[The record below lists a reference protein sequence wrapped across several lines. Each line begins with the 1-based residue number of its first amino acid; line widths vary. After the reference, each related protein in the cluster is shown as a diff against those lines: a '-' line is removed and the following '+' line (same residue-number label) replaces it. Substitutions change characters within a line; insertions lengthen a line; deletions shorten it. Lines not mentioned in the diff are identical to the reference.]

1 MICLNTSWTKSKKIK
16 ASPKM
21 ILPHRK
27 KQISKLAEDIAH
39 EFSNKNLTLLNEIAK
54 FEDVPIHF
62 DNYENAFDG
71 MLLYDTGNSEFHI
84 HVNIDNGN
92 RQDSKRGRFT
102 LAHELG
108 HFFLDEH
115 RLGLKYGLLEPHAS
129 FHNINQKLPI
139 EEEADYFASCL
150 LMPRD
155 KLRNHSGEYKRQSGN
170 RNFSLNTLLNLS
182 ESFQTSILST
192 LIRFGEVGTHE
203 IFAVISKDNIAK
215 WFVKSTDFA
224 NWKFK
229 FKIGEPVPQ
238 TTVAGEFYNMEN
250 RKFTTVEQLDAND
263 WFNPPADDHRAD
275 RQMYEQCFYSDSYGY
290 VVSLLWFD

>member
-1 MICLNTSWTKSKKIK
+1 
-16 ASPKM
+16 M

-27 KQISKLAEDIAH
+27 TQISKLAEYIAN
-39 EFSNKNLTLLNEIAK
+39 EFSNRNLTLLNEIAK
-54 FEDVPIHF
+54 FEDVSLHF

-71 MLLYDTGNSEFHI
+71 MLLYDTDNNDFHI
-84 HVNIDNGN
+84 HINIDNGN

-129 FHNINQKLPI
+129 FHNINQKSLI

-150 LMPRD
+150 LMPTV
-155 KLRNHSGEYKRQSGN
+155 KFKNHSSEYKRRTG
-170 RNFSLNTLLNLS
+170 RKDFSFDTIKDLS
-182 ESFQTSILST
+182 ENFQTSVLST

-203 IFAVISKDNIAK
+203 IFAIISKDNIVK
-215 WFVKSTDFA
+215 WYVKSTNFP
-224 NWKFK
+224 NWKWK

-238 TTVAGEFYNMEN
+238 TTVAGEYYNLEN
-250 RKFTTVEQLDAND
+250 RKFTTVEQLSADD
-263 WFNPPADDHRAD
+263 WFNPDKEDERAD
-275 RQMYEQCFYSDSYGY
+275 RPMYEQCFYSDSYGY
-290 VVSLLWFD
+290 VISLMWFD

>member
-1 MICLNTSWTKSKKIK
+1 
-16 ASPKM
+16 M

-27 KQISKLAEDIAH
+27 ARISKLAEDIAH
-39 EFSNKNLTLLNEIAK
+39 EFSSKNLILINEIAK
-54 FEDVPIHF
+54 FEDVPIHY

-71 MLLYDTGNSEFHI
+71 MLLFDTDSSDFHI
-84 HVNIDNGN
+84 HINIDNGN

-129 FHNINQKLPI
+129 FHNINQKSPI

-150 LMPRD
+150 LMPTI
-155 KLRNHSGEYKRQSGN
+155 KFKNHSSEYRRRTGN
-170 RNFSLNTLLNLS
+170 RRFSFDTIKDLS
-182 ESFQTSILST
+182 ESFQTSVLST

-203 IFAVISKDNIAK
+203 IFAIISKDNIVK
-215 WFVKSTDFA
+215 WYVKSSDFP
-224 NWKFK
+224 NWTWKFK
-229 FKIGEPVPQ
+229 VGEPVPQ
-238 TTVAGEFYNMEN
+238 TTVAGEYYNLKN
-250 RKFTTVEQLDAND
+250 RKFSTIEQLDADD
-263 WFNPPADDHRAD
+263 WFKPSADDYRAN

-290 VVSLLWFD
+290 VISLIWFD

>member
-1 MICLNTSWTKSKKIK
+1 
-16 ASPKM
+16 M

-27 KQISKLAEDIAH
+27 IQISKLAEYVAN
-39 EFSNKNLTLLNEIAK
+39 EFSDKNLTLLDAIAK
-54 FEDVPIHF
+54 FEDLPIHY

-71 MLLYDTGNSEFHI
+71 MLLYDIYSNDFHI
-84 HVNIDNGN
+84 HINIDNGN

-129 FHNINQKLPI
+129 FHNINQKSII

-150 LMPRD
+150 LMPTA
-155 KLRNHSGEYKRQSGN
+155 KLRNHSSEYRRRTGRKG
-170 RNFSLNTLLNLS
+170 FSFDTIQDLS
-182 ESFQTSILST
+182 ETFQTSVLST

-203 IFAVISKDNIAK
+203 IFAIISKDNIVK
-215 WFVKSTDFA
+215 WYVKTTEFPI
-224 NWKFK
+224 WKWN
-229 FKIGEPVPQ
+229 FKIGEAVPQ
-238 TTVAGEFYNMEN
+238 TTVAGEYYNLEN
-250 RKFTTVEQLDAND
+250 RKFTTIEKLDAVD

>member
-1 MICLNTSWTKSKKIK
+1 
-16 ASPKM
+16 M

-27 KQISKLAEDIAH
+27 TQISKLTEDIAG
-39 EFSNKNLTLLNEIAK
+39 EFSDRNLTLLNEIAD
-54 FEDVPIHF
+54 FEDVPVHY

-71 MLLYDTGNSEFHI
+71 LLLYDTDSTNFHI
-84 HVNIDNGN
+84 HINVDNGN

-102 LAHELG
+102 LAHELA

-129 FHNINQKLPI
+129 LHNLNQKSLI

-150 LMPRD
+150 LMP
-155 KLRNHSGEYKRQSGN
+155 KNKFRNYSAEYRRLSGN
-170 RNFSLNTLLNLS
+170 KKFSFNTLHSLS
-182 ESFQTSILST
+182 ESFRASVLST

-215 WFVKSTDFA
+215 WYVKSTDFP

-229 FKIGEPVPQ
+229 FKIGEQVPK
-238 TTVAGEFYNMEN
+238 TTVVGEYYNLEN
-250 RKFTTVEQLDAND
+250 RKFTSVEQLDADD
-263 WFNPPADDHRAD
+263 WFNPPSDDQRAD

>member
-1 MICLNTSWTKSKKIK
+1 MIPL
-16 ASPKM
+16 
-21 ILPHRK
+21 HRK
-27 KQISKLAEDIAH
+27 TQISKLAEYIAN
-39 EFSNKNLTLLNEIAK
+39 EFSDRNLTLLNKIAK
-54 FEDVPIHF
+54 FEDVPLHF

-71 MLLYDTGNSEFHI
+71 MLLYDTDSNDFHI
-84 HVNIDNGN
+84 HINIDNGN

-129 FHNINQKLPI
+129 FHNINQKSII

-150 LMPRD
+150 LMPRG
-155 KLRNHSGEYKRQSGN
+155 KFRNHSVEYKRQSGN
-170 RNFSLNTLLNLS
+170 KKFSLDTLLNLS

-203 IFAVISKDNIAK
+203 IFAVISKGNIAK
-215 WFVKSTDFA
+215 WFVKSTDFP

-229 FKIGEPVPQ
+229 FKIGESVPL
-238 TTVAGEFYNMEN
+238 TTVAGEYYNLEN
-250 RKFTTVEQLDAND
+250 RKFTSIQLLDADD
-263 WFNPPADDHRAD
+263 WFYPPVDDHRAD
-275 RQMYEQCFYSDSYGY
+275 RQMYEQCFYSDSYGF
-290 VVSLLWFD
+290 VVSLMWFD